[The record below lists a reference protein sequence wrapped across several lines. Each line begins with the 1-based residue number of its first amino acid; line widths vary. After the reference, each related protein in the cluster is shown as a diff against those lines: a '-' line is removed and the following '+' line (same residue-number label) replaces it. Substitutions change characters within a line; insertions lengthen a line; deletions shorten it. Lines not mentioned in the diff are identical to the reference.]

1 MLDNTKIIKLKKDKH
16 IHEDIS
22 IKKTNYIV
30 VFDLDETL
38 GHFVQMGIFWDTLNA
53 YHGKNLS
60 NEHFFFTL
68 NLFNQFL
75 RPKILKILKYLKDKK
90 IANNCDKIMIY
101 TNNQGPKE
109 WTNLI
114 KSYFHYKLNYPLFD
128 QVIGAF
134 KIHGKLIESNRTS
147 HDKSVKD
154 LIRCTHLPENTQI
167 CFLDDQ
173 YHPKMKNDNV
183 LYINIKPYVYT
194 IPFDEMAAT
203 YYDAFYNHKTNI
215 NNKPTKDI
223 FINYVLNYT
232 KDYRFTILKKSTIEQ
247 QVDDILSKKIFM
259 YIKEFFEKR
268 NNKNSKY
275 TL

>member
-1 MLDNTKIIKLKKDKH
+1 MSDNTKIIKIKKDKH
-16 IHEDIS
+16 IPS
-22 IKKTNYIV
+22 KKTNYIV

-38 GHFVQMGIFWDTLNA
+38 GHFVQLGIFWDTIKA
-53 YHGKNLS
+53 YHKKNLS
-60 NEHFFFTL
+60 NEHFFFIL
-68 NLFNQFL
+68 NLFNQFI

-90 IANNCDKIMIY
+90 LDNCCDKIMIY

-109 WTNLI
+109 WSNLI
-114 KSYFHYKLNYPLFD
+114 KSYFHYKLDFPLFD

-134 KIHGKLIESNRTS
+134 KINGKLIEPNRTG

-154 LIRCTHLPENTQI
+154 LIRCTKLPEDTQI

-194 IPFDEMAAT
+194 IPFNEMAST
-203 YYDAFYNHKTNI
+203 YYDAFYNHKSDMI
-215 NNKPTKDI
+215 NKPPKEI

-232 KDYRFTILKKSTIEQ
+232 KDYRFTVLKKSAIEQ

-259 YIKEFFEKR
+259 YLKDFFEKR
-268 NNKNSKY
+268 TNKVGKY

>member
-1 MLDNTKIIKLKKDKH
+1 MSNNKIIHLKDKNNP
-16 IHEDIS
+16 IED
-22 IKKTNYIV
+22 KKKKINYTV

-38 GHFVQMGIFWDTLNA
+38 GHFVQLGIFWDTINA
-53 YHGKNLS
+53 YHNKNLS
-60 NEHFFFTL
+60 DEHFFFIL

-90 IANNCDKIMIY
+90 IENTCDKVMIY

-134 KIHGKLIESNRTS
+134 KIHGKIIEPNRTS

-154 LIRCTHLPENTQI
+154 LIRCTKLPEDTQF

-173 YHPKMKNDNV
+173 YHPKMNNDNV
-183 LYINIKPYVYT
+183 VYINIKPYVYT
-194 IPFDEMAAT
+194 LPFEEMANI
-203 YYDAFYNHKTNI
+203 YYDSFYN
-215 NNKPTKDI
+215 NKKNAPPKDF
-223 FINYVLNYT
+223 FINFVLNFT
-232 KDYRFTILKKSTIEQ
+232 KEYRFTTLTKSPIEQ
-247 QVDDILSKKIFM
+247 QVDEILSKKIFI
-259 YIKEFFEKR
+259 YLKDFLE
-268 NNKNSKY
+268 NNKNKKNKY
-275 TL
+275 TI